1 MVSSVD
7 NSKHEPVRFSLRTLM
22 IVVAAVSIVLG
33 VTLWH
38 YRGLKGT
45 HLSAVRDAYVHGRI
59 TIEEA
64 REQVGNI
71 TDSWPAD
78 VHARA
83 RAAREQRR
91 KL

>member
-1 MVSSVD
+1 MSPTVVRS
-7 NSKHEPVRFSLRTLM
+7 HEPVRFSLRTLM
-22 IVVAAVSIVLG
+22 IVIAAVSIVLG

-59 TIEEA
+59 TIDEA

-83 RAAREQRR
+83 RAARELRR